1 MLIET
6 RESTVDNPKEF
17 FYPNKYAIYEDSEL
31 NGYSVTDASKHS
43 GWSSED
49 RKILATNVVSS
60 IDNYGKKYFVYIIL
74 KPYVVGNG
82 WLVEGFISDTSAPK
96 YVYSYY
102 DIPMFKNMGLSI
114 TEIISKLQKR
124 YTDKISK
131 LEKDIKVKQIT
142 DKKTSIDN
150 EDIVGEL
157 RDLVESYGGKL
168 EVNPARDTRYTLME
182 YDFSIGKYGVV
193 FKPRKVIKYN
203 LECWEVYFTFPFM
216 KDYYINY
223 LKGND
228 FEGMKEIVN
237 SVCKLSACKTLTGD
251 YREFIQEQN

>member
-17 FYPNKYAIYEDSEL
+17 FYPNKYSIYEESEL
-31 NGYSVTDASKHS
+31 NGYSVTDASKS
-43 GWSSED
+43 MGWSSEN
-49 RKILATNVVSS
+49 RKVLATNVVSS
-60 IDNYGKKYFVYIIL
+60 IDNYGRKSYVYIIL
-74 KPYVVGNG
+74 KPYLAAKG
-82 WLVEGFISDTSAPK
+82 WLIEGFKSDTNVPK

-114 TEIISKLQKR
+114 AEIISKLQKR
-124 YTDKISK
+124 YSDKISK

-168 EVNPARDTRYTLME
+168 EVNPARDNRFTLME
-182 YDFSIGKYGVV
+182 YRFCVGKYGVT

-203 LECWEVYFTFPFM
+203 LECREVYYSMPFM
-216 KDYYINY
+216 KDYYIYY

-237 SVCKLSACKTLTGD
+237 CICKLSACKTLTGD
-251 YREFIQEQN
+251 YREFIQE